1 MTFFRLLL
9 TLLLLLFPLQAMAE
23 EGRFVPRK
31 LAALYDGRYEHN
43 IRENMIHRLLEMPAN
58 RLGYTIDY
66 HDIREPLPELDSNVQ
81 GIIIWFHYDPVPQQA
96 EYIAWMANQLRHGK
110 RLVVLE
116 STGIS
121 TTSSLDETS
130 LEYIRYINERLGFR
144 DIGTW
149 HPLTHRSRVIQR
161 NPKIVDFERR
171 VQSPLPSFTQTV
183 ATSSGESHLR
193 LAIGPH
199 APVEYADVVVTGPQ
213 GGYATSGYVYHEQEV
228 NGNFVTAWYINPFN
242 FLKLSLSP
250 DYAPVPDVTTQFG
263 RRIFYSH
270 IDGDGWNNRTHIEK
284 YRNPAAFSSKVILEE
299 VLRPYADFGF
309 SVGVV
314 AGDMTDECFGS
325 EASRAVARDTL
336 ALPNVE
342 AASHTYTHPLYWQF
356 FEDYTPEK
364 EAAYSAGYP
373 KPAGLFAQDF
383 GSLLKQNSHSHQHDG
398 MAKPKPLADAAM
410 IQNIDAVYEA
420 ELKAMYDTPRSYN
433 CLPFDEDIEILK
445 AAEVING
452 LAPEGKKVQLLQ
464 WSGNTS
470 PYERF
475 LQKTREAGFY
485 NINGGESRYD
495 AEYPSYS
502 TLYPIGISIGNERQ
516 IYSTAS
522 NENTYTNLWSERFYG
537 YRYLIDT
544 VRHTEHP
551 MRVAPFNVYF
561 HSYSGERRASL
572 RALQEIME
580 YARKQELI
588 PLFTSVYAAIANGF
602 YTTRIETLGRHHWRI
617 HDRGALQTLRVPKAV
632 GLSVDTTR
640 SHGVLGQRMWQEN
653 LYIFLNP
660 SVDKPEIMLIQK
672 PSEVIPASMML
683 TSSRWNILAAER
695 LSATELRLRMQG
707 FGNGEMRWRVPKDGT
722 YEATAAPEG
731 GTPTSYVT
739 TSENNSL
746 HLVINGVD
754 AYTPMDVHITL
765 KKTAQ

>member
-1 MTFFRLLL
+1 MTVFRLLL
-9 TLLLLLFPLQAMAE
+9 TVILLLFPLQSMAE
-23 EGRFVPRK
+23 EGAFIPRK
-31 LAALYDGRYEHN
+31 LVALYDGRYEHN
-43 IRENMIHRLLEMPAN
+43 IRGNTIHRFLEMPAN
-58 RLGYTIDY
+58 RLGLNIVY
-66 HDIREPLPELDSNVQ
+66 HDIREPLPELGADVH
-81 GIIIWFHYDPVPQQA
+81 GIVIWFHRDPIPQLPD
-96 EYIAWMANQLRHGK
+96 YVAWLAQNLRQGK
-110 RLVVLE
+110 KLLVME
-116 STGIS
+116 NIGIGR
-121 TTSSLDETS
+121 TDALDEKS
-130 LEYIRYINERLGFR
+130 MEHIRYINERLGFR
-144 DIGTW
+144 DTGAW
-149 HPLTHRSRVIQR
+149 HPLTHRSSIMER
-161 NPKIVDFERR
+161 NVKVMDFERR
-171 VQSPLPSFTQTV
+171 LQVPLPSFAQTV
-183 ATSSGESHLR
+183 TTSAGESHLR

-199 APVEYADVVVTGPQ
+199 APGEYADVVVTGPQ
-213 GGYATSGYVYHEQEV
+213 GGYAAPGYVYHEQDV
-228 NGNFVTAWYINPFN
+228 NDNTVTAWYINPFN
-242 FLKLSLSP
+242 FLKQALDP
-250 DYAPVPDVTTQFG
+250 DIYPVPDVTTHNG

-284 YRNPAAFSSKVILEE
+284 YRASSAFASKVILEE
-299 VLRPYADFGF
+299 VLKPYADFGF

-314 AGDMTDECFGS
+314 AGDVADNCFGS
-325 EASRAVARDTL
+325 EASRAVVRETL

-342 AASHTYTHPLYWQF
+342 VASHTYTHPLYWQF
-356 FEDYTPEK
+356 FENYTVEK
-364 EAAYSAGYP
+364 EAAYANVYP
-373 KPAGLFAQDF
+373 KPAGLFKQDF
-383 GSLLKQNSHSHQHDG
+383 GALLGSGAQSHRHGKKPDLQEEAVMIEDINSVH
-398 MAKPKPLADAAM
+398 
-410 IQNIDAVYEA
+410 EA

-433 CLPFDEDIEILK
+433 CLPFDEDTEILK
-445 AAEVING
+445 AAEVIES
-452 LAPEGKKVQLLQ
+452 LAPEGKKIRLMQ

-475 LQKTREAGFY
+475 LRKTREAGFY

-502 TLYPIGISIGNERQ
+502 TLYPIGINIGEERQ

-572 RALQEIME
+572 HALQEIMD
-580 YARKQELI
+580 YARKQEVI
-588 PLFTSVYAAIANGF
+588 PLLTSDYAAIANGF
-602 YTTRIETLGRHHWRI
+602 YTTRIETLGRYHWRI
-617 HDRGALQTLRVPKAV
+617 HDRGALQTLRVPQAV
-632 GLSVDTTR
+632 GLSVDTAR

-672 PSEVIPASMML
+672 PSEVVPASMML

-695 LSATELRLRMQG
+695 LSPTELRLRMQG
-707 FGNGEMRWRVPKDGT
+707 FGNGEMRWRVPQDGT
-722 YEATAAPEG
+722 YEATAAPAE
-731 GTPTSYVT
+731 GTPTSYIT

>member
-1 MTFFRLLL
+1 MIFFRLLF
-9 TLLLLLFPLQAMAE
+9 TVVLLLFPLQAMAE
-23 EGRFVPRK
+23 EGDMIPRK
-31 LAALYDGRYEHN
+31 LVALYDGRYEHN
-43 IRENMIHRLLEMPAN
+43 IRGNTIHRFLEMPAN
-58 RLGYTIDY
+58 RLGFTIVY
-66 HDIREPLPELDSNVQ
+66 HDIREPLPELGDDVH
-81 GIIIWFHYDPVPQQA
+81 GIVVWFHRAPVPQMTD
-96 EYIAWMANQLRHGK
+96 YIAWLAQQLKHGK
-110 RLVVLE
+110 RLVAME
-116 STGIS
+116 NMGIGR
-121 TTSSLDETS
+121 TDSLDETS
-130 LEYIRYINERLGFR
+130 MEQLRYINERLGFR
-144 DIGTW
+144 DTGAW
-149 HPLTHRSRVIQR
+149 HPLTHRSSILERDAKVM
-161 NPKIVDFERR
+161 DFERR
-171 VQSPLPSFTQTV
+171 LQAPLPSFAQTV
-183 ATSSGESHLR
+183 ATSAGESHLR
-193 LAIGPH
+193 LAIGQH
-199 APVEYADVVVTGPQ
+199 APGEYADVVVTGPQ
-213 GGYATSGYVYHEQEV
+213 GGYAAPGYVYHEQDV
-228 NGNFVTAWYINPFN
+228 NDNTVTAWYINPFN
-242 FLKLSLSP
+242 FLKLALDP
-250 DYAPVPDVTTQFG
+250 DFYPVPDVTTHLG

-284 YRNPAAFSSKVILEE
+284 YRASSAFASKVILEE
-299 VLRPYADFGF
+299 VLKPYADFGF

-314 AGDMTDECFGS
+314 AGDVADNCFGS

-336 ALPNVE
+336 ALANVE

-356 FEDYTPEK
+356 FENYAVEK
-364 EAAYSAGYP
+364 EAAYANAYP
-373 KPAGLFAQDF
+373 KPAGLFKQDF
-383 GSLLKQNSHSHQHDG
+383 GALLEASDKSHHHGKKPDLHTEEVMITDINAVHD
-398 MAKPKPLADAAM
+398 
-410 IQNIDAVYEA
+410 A

-433 CLPFDEDIEILK
+433 CLPFDEATEILK
-445 AAEVING
+445 AAEVIES
-452 LAPEGKKVQLLQ
+452 LAPKGKKVRLMQ

-502 TLYPIGISIGNERQ
+502 TLYPIGINIGEERQ

-572 RALQEIME
+572 HALQEIMD
-580 YARKQELI
+580 YARKQEVI
-588 PLFTSVYAAIANGF
+588 PLFTSNYTAIANGF
-602 YTTRIETLGRHHWRI
+602 YTARIETLGRHHWRI
-617 HDRGALQTLRVPKAV
+617 HSRGALQTLRVPQAV
-632 GLSVDTTR
+632 GLSVDTAR
-640 SHGVLGQRMWQEN
+640 SSGVLGQRMWQEN

-683 TSSRWNILAAER
+683 TSSRWDILAAER

-707 FGNGEMRWRVPKDGT
+707 FGNGEMRWRVPEDGT
-722 YEATAAPEG
+722 YVATATPAEG
-731 GTPTSYVT
+731 IPTSYVT